1 MPQISF
7 YVAGFSSGVGGMGLV
22 LAWDRFDRGPSAAD
36 DIDTEGCGLY
46 TILSPTIGDL
56 SIVKMVTKVPIQIP
70 EENCPISP
78 DGFPQDFISRFEL
91 KPGGTALSTI
101 YDLTFEVFEESTRI
115 YGISPEGQ
123 SLKVEGAENSLV
135 SSAVSFQ
142 DRLTLQPWE
151 DPLEGF
157 AHFFDLS
164 ALPSKEIWRSLM
176 TPNEKVTWLDND
188 LITF

>member
-7 YVAGFSSGVGGMGLV
+7 YVAGFSSVVGGMGLV

-36 DIDTEGCGLY
+36 DFDTEGCGLY
-46 TILSPTIGDL
+46 TILSPTIGEL
-56 SIVKMVTKVPIQIP
+56 SIVKMATKVPIQIP
-70 EENCPISP
+70 EENCPNYP
-78 DGFPQDFISRFEL
+78 DGFPQDFVSRFEL

-101 YDLTFEVFEESTRI
+101 YDLTFEAFEESTRI
-115 YGISPEGQ
+115 YGVSPEGQ

-151 DPLEGF
+151 DQLEGF
-157 AHFFDLS
+157 AQFFDGT
-164 ALPSKEIWRSLM
+164 LPSKEIWRWLM
-176 TPNEKVTWLDND
+176 TPKEKLAWLDND
-188 LITF
+188 LITI